1 MGASTELLKVYVWN
15 DELIMGKSLHEV
27 IVDRVKELNRFGL
40 AEVRIFS
47 CPVDN
52 RRSEFPQVVIKVL
65 AGSSTI
71 EQVQRFVK
79 QLGSSGWTVRERVA
93 ALFC

>member
-1 MGASTELLKVYVWN
+1 MGTGAELLKVYVWN
-15 DELIMGKSLHEV
+15 DELIMGRSVHEV
-27 IVDRVKELNRFGL
+27 IVERVKELNRLGL

-52 RRSEFPQVVIKVL
+52 RMSESPQVVIKVL

-71 EQVQRFVK
+71 DQVQRFVK
-79 QLGSSGWTVRERVA
+79 QLGTSGWMVRERVA

>member
-1 MGASTELLKVYVWN
+1 MGTSAELLKVYVWN

-27 IVDRVKELNRFGL
+27 IIDRVKELNRFGL

-47 CPVDN
+47 LPVDN
-52 RRSEFPQVVIKVL
+52 RMSEFPKIVIKVL
-65 AGSSTI
+65 AGSTTI
-71 EQVQRFVK
+71 DQVQRFVK

-93 ALFC
+93 ARFC